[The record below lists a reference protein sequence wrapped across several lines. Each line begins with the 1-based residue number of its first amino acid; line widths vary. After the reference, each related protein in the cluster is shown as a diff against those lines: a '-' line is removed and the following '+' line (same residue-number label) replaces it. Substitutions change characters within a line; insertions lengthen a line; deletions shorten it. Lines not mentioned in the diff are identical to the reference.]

1 MKFWVG
7 VLGLLLLGCST
18 ATPVPDWTPP
28 RAQTLPGQQN
38 SSHLA
43 ETETHSL
50 PLPPS
55 PSPSPRERR
64 ALIIGQAP
72 SPAQKKVS
80 APLVDPSSD
89 YPRYQPRQADPLS
102 MAAPVPVNQP
112 SAPQPGSDFAT
123 INIDKFLSLS
133 SSTSCA
139 VVLLVDVSGSVFQ
152 QGVEVAVDAAAK
164 VYARQSANDRIW
176 VIAFGSQPEI
186 VVNGH
191 GGVLSREQLGRALTN
206 SRPAQSGTFLAPA
219 IQLASSTLGHSTQA
233 RRVVVVSDGI
243 LGDADL
249 AIWQAAHAWNEREIS
264 FSTVHIGSEWGG
276 AAILQQIAAQTQGR
290 FVSAR

>member
-7 VLGLLLLGCST
+7 ILGLLLLGCST

-28 RAQTLPGQQN
+28 RAQTLPGQHN

-50 PLPPS
+50 PVPPS

-80 APLVDPSSD
+80 APRVDRSSD
-89 YPRYQPRQADPLS
+89 YPRYQPRQPDPLS
-102 MAAPVPVNQP
+102 TGPVPGNQA
-112 SAPQPGSDFAT
+112 SAPEPGSDFAT

-164 VYARQSANDRIW
+164 VYARQSANDRVW
-176 VIAFGSQPEI
+176 VVAFGSQPEI

-191 GGVLSREQLGRALTN
+191 GGVLSREQLGRALTQ

-219 IQLASSTLGHSTQA
+219 IQLAASTLAHSTQA
-233 RRVVVVSDGI
+233 RRVVVVSDGM
-243 LGDADL
+243 LGDTEL

-264 FSTVHIGSEWGG
+264 FSTVHIGSDWSG